1 MDPRIT
7 DKIISIFD
15 EKFYPDYNWGSHED
29 YQKYVSKWGEEKFN
43 IDDNLAY
50 IYKDGKK
57 FGLDGGV
64 LFISPEITIK
74 LNNMFG
80 DNWKSIF
87 QLWFEQK
94 TSLKVARVVAIDDWA
109 KWIVMD

>member
-1 MDPRIT
+1 
-7 DKIISIFD
+7 
-15 EKFYPDYNWGSHED
+15 
-29 YQKYVSKWGEEKFN
+29 
-43 IDDNLAY
+43 
-50 IYKDGKK
+50 
-57 FGLDGGV
+57 

-94 TSLKVARVVAIDDWA
+94 TSLKVARVVAIDNWA

>member
-1 MDPRIT
+1 MNTRIT

-15 EKFYPDYNWGSHED
+15 EKFSPDNNWDSHEK
-29 YQKYVSKWGEEKFN
+29 YQKYVSVYNEYNFN
-43 IDDNLAY
+43 VDNKVAY

-64 LFISPEITIK
+64 LFIYPGITIK
-74 LNNMFG
+74 LNKMFG
-80 DNWKSIF
+80 DNWKTLF

-94 TSLKVARVVAIDDWA
+94 TGLKVVRTVAVDSWA